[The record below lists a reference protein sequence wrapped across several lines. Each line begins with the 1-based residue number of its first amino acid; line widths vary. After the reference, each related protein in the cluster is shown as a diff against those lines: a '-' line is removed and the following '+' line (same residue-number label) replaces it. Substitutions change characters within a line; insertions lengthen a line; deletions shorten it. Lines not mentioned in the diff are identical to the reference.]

1 MPETILA
8 GFDPGLA
15 STGYGVISVQGSR
28 VRQLEHGEIR
38 TDSASP
44 EQNRLLQIYEKCMAV
59 LEHYAPSA
67 AGIESIFFA
76 KNVGS
81 AIPVAHARGVIL
93 LACEMSGI
101 TAVSLS
107 PPQIKQRISGVGR
120 AEKSQVQHMVQL
132 LLGMKEAPSS
142 DHAADAL
149 AAAYALWQEQ
159 GFSGIIQS

>member
-15 STGYGVISVQGSR
+15 SCGYGIISVQGSR
-28 VRQLEHGEIR
+28 VRQLDHGEIR
-38 TDSASP
+38 TDSALP
-44 EQNRLLQIYEKCMAV
+44 EQHRLKQIYDTCMEVFAR
-59 LEHYAPSA
+59 YSPSG

-81 AIPVAHARGVIL
+81 AIPVAQARGVIL
-93 LACEMSGI
+93 LACEISGI
-101 TAVSLS
+101 PAISLS

-120 AEKSQVQHMVQL
+120 AEKSQVQHMVKL